1 MACGAWIARVKVS
14 QGEVRHLAALPLV
27 ATNPYQNPNLCTRSD
42 RERKTT
48 KSARGDGV
56 ACGECCQTG
65 PPAPDSAWRW
75 VMCLALSNETI
86 HRTHQPGG
94 LCGAQPQT
102 RAR

>member
-48 KSARGDGV
+48 ESARGDGSPAV
-56 ACGECCQTG
+56 SAVRLARPSQT
-65 PPAPDSAWRW
+65 A
-75 VMCLALSNETI
+75 
-86 HRTHQPGG
+86 H
-94 LCGAQPQT
+94 GAG
-102 RAR
+102 